1 MGSTQCQE
9 NTPTTCRLTPPGL
22 QMGPSRL
29 KIVRMPS
36 SPRIGAQC
44 LSAGWC
50 CGAHRKPTPA
60 SSTHRTTL
68 SNGTS
73 ILTPSADSTS
83 EAPASDDTERLP
95 CLAILTPAPAAISAA
110 QVETL

>member
-9 NTPTTCRLTPPGL
+9 NTPTTCRLTLAGL

-44 LSAGWC
+44 FKAGWC

-60 SSTHRTTL
+60 SCTQRAVVA
-68 SNGTS
+68 NGTS
-73 ILTPSADSTS
+73 ILTPSAVSTS
-83 EAPASDDTERLP
+83 EAPASEETERLP
-95 CLAILTPAPAAISAA
+95 CLAIFTPAPAATSAA